1 MRADHSLAAG
11 RSRRLTLGAVLL
23 AGFALA
29 TQAMPPA
36 PVVVRSGTAHEMLFD
51 LSFDGTRGLAVGAYG
66 AILASDD
73 GGTRWQP
80 ARAKDVSV
88 ALLGASISNGR
99 CLAVGQGG
107 VMLVSDDCR
116 QWQSLA
122 PVTEARLMA
131 VSLNRHQLAVAVGA
145 FGTVL
150 RSRDNGHHWEALS
163 LDWAQLNPDGF
174 EPHLYDVHVADDGAI
189 TLVGESGLI
198 LRSADGAS
206 WQVVHHGGPSLF
218 GLSMVGTRAYAVGQ
232 AGLVL
237 ASDDGGDT
245 WRTQATGAAALLTGV
260 WTDGRGRVVV
270 SGVNTLIE
278 SSNGGVDWHPVG
290 PKPQASLVAVS
301 AAARSTGEARVMTV
315 GTAATVLELPH

>member
-1 MRADHSLAAG
+1 MRTDLRQAAG
-11 RSRRLTLGAVLL
+11 RALGAVLL
-23 AGFALA
+23 AGFALGA
-29 TQAMPPA
+29 QAMPPA

-51 LSFDGTRGLAVGAYG
+51 LAFDGERGLAVGAYG

-73 GGTRWQP
+73 GGRRWQP
-80 ARAKDVSV
+80 TPAKAVSV
-88 ALLGASISNGR
+88 ALLGASINNGR

-107 VMLVSDDCR
+107 AMLVSDDCR

-163 LDWAQLNPDGF
+163 LDWMQLNPDGF
-174 EPHLYDVHVADDGAI
+174 EPHLYDVHVADDGLI

-198 LRSADGAS
+198 LRSADGAH
-206 WQVVHHGGPSLF
+206 WQVLHHGGPSVF
-218 GLSMVGTRAYAVGQ
+218 GLSVAGARAFAVGQ

-245 WRTQATGAAALLTGV
+245 WRTRATGAADLLTGV
-260 WTDGRGRVVV
+260 WTDGRGRVVA

-278 SSNGGVDWHPVG
+278 SVNGGADWHPVG
-290 PKPQASLVAVS
+290 PKPQASLVAVG
-301 AAARSTGEARVMTV
+301 AAARAAGSARVMTV

>member
-1 MRADHSLAAG
+1 MRADHFRG
-11 RSRRLTLGAVLL
+11 RSWRRALGVVLL
-23 AGFALA
+23 AGLALGA
-29 TQAMPPA
+29 QAMPPA

-51 LSFDGTRGLAVGAYG
+51 LAFDGDRGLAVGAYG

-73 GGTRWQP
+73 GGKAWQP

-88 ALLGASISNGR
+88 ALLGASINNGR

-107 VMLVSDDCR
+107 AMLVSDDCR

-150 RSRDNGHHWEALS
+150 RSHDNGHHWEALS
-163 LDWAQLNPDGF
+163 LDWGQLNPDGF
-174 EPHLYDVHVADDGAI
+174 EPHLYDVHVADDGVI

-198 LRSADGAS
+198 LRSADGAN
-206 WQVVHHGGPSLF
+206 WRVVHHGGPSLF
-218 GLSMVGTRAYAVGQ
+218 GLSVVGNRAYAVGQ

-245 WRTQATGAAALLTGV
+245 WRAHATGGAALLTGV
-260 WTDGRGRVVV
+260 WTDGRGWVVV

-301 AAARSTGEARVMTV
+301 AAARGTGSARVMTV